1 MITALLL
8 FALVRQALRR
18 EREQEERYRS
28 MFENNHAVM
37 LLIDPDEGA
46 IVDANPAACDFYGYG
61 REQLRALRVSDL
73 NILDPAQIA
82 SEMAHARAMRRTFF
96 EFSHRRA
103 DGTVR
108 EVEVYSGPVPVEGH
122 QLLYS
127 IVHDIT
133 GARKGDWNSSG

>member
-46 IVDANPAACDFYGYG
+46 IVDANPAACDFYYG